1 MVALQEHTTGREADL
16 PQGIILPKEDL
27 IEDYLVEGKMMD
39 MAGVNMTE
47 GIRMEGWYLLIEL
60 VEPPEC
66 ANLI

>member
-1 MVALQEHTTGREADL
+1 
-16 PQGIILPKEDL
+16 
-27 IEDYLVEGKMMD
+27 
-39 MAGVNMTE
+39 VNMTE